1 MNAQREKRDM
11 GARHNPQAIP
21 ETTAEIEDARVVER
35 PDGIYLV
42 YGDGR
47 ERGPYA
53 TYVEA
58 IEDQR
63 SVDEEAIEPGETLEE
78 AEAEIGLSDWID
90 PDTAAPAEDNVP
102 RIEEH

>member
-1 MNAQREKRDM
+1 MNAKRERRGM
-11 GARHNPQAIP
+11 GVRHAPQAIP
-21 ETTAEIEDARVVER
+21 GTAAEIEDARVVER

-42 YGDGR
+42 YTDGR

-53 TYVEA
+53 SFVEA

-63 SVDEEAIEPGETLEE
+63 LADEEAIEPGETLEE
-78 AEAEIGLSDWID
+78 AEAELGVSDWID
-90 PDTAAPAEDNVP
+90 PETSAPAEDFVP